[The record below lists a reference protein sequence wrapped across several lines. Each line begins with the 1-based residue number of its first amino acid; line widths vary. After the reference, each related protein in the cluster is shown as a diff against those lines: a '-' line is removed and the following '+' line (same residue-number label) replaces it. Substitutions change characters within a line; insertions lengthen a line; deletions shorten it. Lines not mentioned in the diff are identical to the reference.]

1 MNICLHPM
9 FVHFALALG
18 IWTYMTIVRRADAKP
33 KEWKQFLLLRGA
45 LVLLVLVPLV
55 HSHGFV
61 DG

>member
-1 MNICLHPM
+1 M

-45 LVLLVLVPLV
+45 LVLLVLVPLA